1 MDSYHVLFH
10 SFLFPVHS
18 AIPWPGAFPYFGSV
32 PWPFLHFPST
42 ATCTQTLEKP
52 CRWERK
58 PGFGQPQQETA
69 PRGRGAN
76 RPATLTAESH
86 HTTGSC
92 SPAHPGSSFAL
103 PKSGAVASSALCHHH
118 RCTSSASPVPC
129 QAAVPGTPRDLVKNH
144 PTPSNLHWELWNPLP
159 HATGEPKGSKWG
171 FKICSS

>member
-10 SFLFPVHS
+10 SFLFSVHS

-32 PWPFLHFPST
+32 PWPFLLFPST

-58 PGFGQPQQETA
+58 PGCEQPQQETA

-76 RPATLTAESH
+76 RPVTLRAESH

-92 SPAHPGSSFAL
+92 SPAHPGLYFTL
-103 PKSGAVASSALCHHH
+103 LKSGAVASSALCPHLLGARHQLH
-118 RCTSSASPVPC
+118 PC
-129 QAAVPGTPRDLVKNH
+129 
-144 PTPSNLHWELWNPLP
+144 PSRQLCQSRREIW
-159 HATGEPKGSKWG
+159 
-171 FKICSS
+171 